1 MGEDQKVRADFK
13 GEIRIE
19 LVRTELH
26 ESGQF

>member
-13 GEIRIE
+13 REIRIE

-26 ESGQF
+26 EGGQI